1 MTQFEP
7 IASGEIGTKLGDDLD
22 FKSSALGRF
31 SHMAVLAG
39 LVRSQIR

>member
-7 IASGEIGTKLGDDLD
+7 IASGEIGTKLGDDLA
-22 FKSSALGRF
+22 FNPSTLSRF
-31 SHMAVLAG
+31 SRMAVLTV